1 VSLMIVSAAKSKV
14 LIEGVEIP
22 GVQSLD
28 FKVRRRQADIE
39 AIGVAERI
47 GIEQGQVIVTG
58 SIRISS
64 LNTDLDDKY
73 LYPVDPPGFN
83 MVLTLNVGVG
93 IQLRQ
98 ITFDECYL
106 DDKTFE
112 MTANGVGVTAYNF
125 TATRVREE

>member
-1 VSLMIVSAAKSKV
+1 MSLMIVSAAKSKV
-14 LIEGVEIP
+14 LVDGNEIA
-22 GVQSLD
+22 GVQSID

-47 GIEQGQVIVTG
+47 GIESGQVIVTG
-58 SIRISS
+58 SLRISS
-64 LNTDLDDKY
+64 INTALDDL

-83 MVLTLNVGVG
+83 MVVTLNVAEGTKV
-93 IQLRQ
+93 RQ

-125 TATRVREE
+125 TSTRVREE

>member
-1 VSLMIVSAAKSKV
+1 MSLIVVSAAKSKV
-14 LIEGVEIP
+14 LVEGNEIP
-22 GVQSLD
+22 GVQSVD

-58 SIRISS
+58 SLRISS
-64 LNTDLDDKY
+64 LNTALDDY

-93 IQLRQ
+93 IKVRQ

-112 MTANGVGVTAYNF
+112 MTANGVGVTTYNF

>member
-1 VSLMIVSAAKSKV
+1 MSLMIVSAAKSKV
-14 LIEGVEIP
+14 LIDGNEIA
-22 GVQSLD
+22 GVQSID

-47 GIEQGQVIVTG
+47 GIESGQVIVTG
-58 SIRISS
+58 SLRISS
-64 LNTDLDDKY
+64 LNTALDDF

-83 MVLTLNVGVG
+83 MVVTLNVAEGTKV
-93 IQLRQ
+93 RQ

-125 TATRVREE
+125 TSTRAREE

>member
-1 VSLMIVSAAKSKV
+1 MSLLIVSAAKSKV
-14 LIEGVEIP
+14 LVEGNEIP

-58 SIRISS
+58 SLRISS
-64 LNTDLDDKY
+64 LNTALDDF

-93 IQLRQ
+93 IKVRQ

>member
-14 LIEGVEIP
+14 LVEGNEIP

-58 SIRISS
+58 SLRISS
-64 LNTDLDDKY
+64 LNTALDDY

-93 IQLRQ
+93 IKVRQ

-125 TATRVREE
+125 TSTRVREE

>member
-1 VSLMIVSAAKSKV
+1 MSLMIVSAAKSKV
-14 LIEGVEIP
+14 TVDGNEIA
-22 GVQSLD
+22 GVQSID

-47 GIEQGQVIVTG
+47 GIESGQVIVTG
-58 SIRISS
+58 SLRISS
-64 LNTDLDDKY
+64 INTALDDF

-83 MVLTLNVGVG
+83 MVLTLNVAEGTQV
-93 IQLRQ
+93 RQ

-125 TATRVREE
+125 TSTRVREE